1 MKALIDAYKLMSV
14 GFIVMLFA
22 VQSNLIAS
30 VGVTGFV
37 GAIITMFVL
46 VICICM
52 AQNESLANILFV
64 GFAGIT
70 GLVLNPVIFSSKMPL
85 DVVWIALVLTAVMFI
100 TLTAYALLSG
110 KDFSGIGGFLTTAL
124 VVMIAVGIINI
135 FVGSSIVE
143 LLLAGIGVIVF
154 SGFILYDTQQI
165 VENGHNYT
173 TAMNALSM
181 FLNIVNL
188 FLDLLKIVLAILGDD

>member
-14 GFIVMLFA
+14 GFIVMLFT
-22 VQSNLIAS
+22 VQSNLMAS

-173 TAMNALSM
+173 TAMNALNM